1 MNNELNF
8 ETFLYIG
15 SNKLRIF
22 SNKNFNEKNIFDEEI
37 LIENQQNVFNF
48 EKLDQFLKMNV
59 FKLEKI
65 SNNFLENIF
74 LILDLDV
81 FFPIQISV
89 KKNNNGEEIG
99 TTNLNYLL
107 NFSIDQCHQ
116 TLKDKKIIHMIID
129 KYIIDGKFFS
139 DLPKNTKCNYFS
151 LDVSVISL
159 PIHYII
165 DLEKILKKYHISL
178 VKIISADY
186 MKTLFPNNDKEL
198 AFMSR
203 KVIEGY
209 NKNEVLFKSKIQ
221 KNKGFFERFFNFFK

>member
-59 FKLEKI
+59 FKLEKV

-99 TTNLNYLL
+99 ITNLNYLL
-107 NFSIDQCHQ
+107 NFSKDQCHQ
-116 TLKDKKIIHMIID
+116 TLKDKKIIHM
-129 KYIIDGKFFS
+129 
-139 DLPKNTKCNYFS
+139 
-151 LDVSVISL
+151 
-159 PIHYII
+159 
-165 DLEKILKKYHISL
+165 
-178 VKIISADY
+178 
-186 MKTLFPNNDKEL
+186 
-198 AFMSR
+198 
-203 KVIEGY
+203 
-209 NKNEVLFKSKIQ
+209 
-221 KNKGFFERFFNFFK
+221 

>member
-22 SNKNFNEKNIFDEEI
+22 SNKNFNEKNIYDEEI

-89 KKNNNGEEIG
+89 KK
-99 TTNLNYLL
+99 
-107 NFSIDQCHQ
+107 
-116 TLKDKKIIHMIID
+116 K
-129 KYIIDGKFFS
+129 
-139 DLPKNTKCNYFS
+139 
-151 LDVSVISL
+151 
-159 PIHYII
+159 
-165 DLEKILKKYHISL
+165 
-178 VKIISADY
+178 
-186 MKTLFPNNDKEL
+186 
-198 AFMSR
+198 
-203 KVIEGY
+203 
-209 NKNEVLFKSKIQ
+209 
-221 KNKGFFERFFNFFK
+221 